1 VSVEANKATIR
12 RWIAARNAHDLEGAA
27 ACWAA
32 AERAELR
39 RAFAAITAA
48 FPDVRITPE
57 ELIGEG
63 NKVVVR
69 WTLRGTHRGPFR
81 GLPPTGRPVVWPGVD
96 VYTVVAGQI
105 TELVRAA
112 DTLALLEQLG
122 AAPPPAG

>member
-1 VSVEANKATIR
+1 MSVEANKATIR
-12 RWIAARNAHDLEGAA
+12 RWIAARNAHDLEGRGVL
-27 ACWAA
+27 AA

-39 RAFAAITAA
+39 RAFAAITVA

-57 ELIGEG
+57 ELIAEG
-63 NKVVVR
+63 DKVVVH

-81 GLPPTGRPVVWPGVD
+81 GLPPTGRLVAWPGVD